1 MKYES
6 GSLLSP
12 AVPGAYTTR
21 KGILAGAAAERLPR
35 AMDLRELSMRHKGN
49 IIGIMILQLRTG
61 RENKR
66 ENLLNML
73 QLQTESLRQ
82 TRKSGELKISSICL
96 PQARAILE
104 PFLQPMTDD
113 RLI

>member
-49 IIGIMILQLRTG
+49 IIGIMILQ
-61 RENKR
+61 
-66 ENLLNML
+66 
-73 QLQTESLRQ
+73 
-82 TRKSGELKISSICL
+82 
-96 PQARAILE
+96 
-104 PFLQPMTDD
+104 F
-113 RLI
+113 